1 MMYSF
6 EANANAVKI
15 SETVSV
21 DTGQGAKIHKFVPKN
36 SKTYSSDLIKTVDL
50 THIPTG

>member
-1 MMYSF
+1 MSIIAILMMYSF

-21 DTGQGAKIHKFVPKN
+21 
-36 SKTYSSDLIKTVDL
+36 
-50 THIPTG
+50 